1 MSYTVL
7 IVDDNPYVRV
17 ALRDQLE
24 RNTPWRACGQAEN
37 GRVAVEKVKALRPDV
52 VILDLQ
58 MPVMNGL
65 EAVREIRAVA
75 PSTEMIMFTMHN
87 TEQLLKDARAAGIRN
102 VVSKSVATGEHLLAV
117 LRKLDRRRQRPD
129 PIGNRHRGSGH
140 PLSPA
145 TPPYMRVRVRRFRRL
160 CVAIEQAR

>member
-1 MSYTVL
+1 MLPELPLWNLDSAHGL
-7 IVDDNPYVRV
+7 
-17 ALRDQLE
+17 
-24 RNTPWRACGQAEN
+24 TPA
-37 GRVAVEKVKALRPDV
+37 
-52 VILDLQ
+52 
-58 MPVMNGL
+58 
-65 EAVREIRAVA
+65 
-75 PSTEMIMFTMHN
+75 FH
-87 TEQLLKDARAAGIRN
+87 
-102 VVSKSVATGEHLLAV
+102 VSLTEHLLAV